1 MSEISPRPRVE
12 SGLRSENGGR
22 SDQDDARWLVQR
34 QLFRFLSGEVG
45 KGKIRDETVGLR
57 AQAIDGRG
65 GSDVQ
70 GAVVGI
76 APG

>member
-12 SGLRSENGGR
+12 TGLRSENSGR
-22 SDQDDARWLVQR
+22 SDEDQTRWLVQQ
-34 QLFRFLSGEVG
+34 QLFWFLSGEVG
-45 KGKIRDETVGLR
+45 QGKIRDETVGLR